1 MSALVHPRRLLTLKE
16 TAAALHYSERQ
27 VRRLIDEHG
36 LPVLRLAGPGSAPRI
51 PARPERKKAM
61 STIFKPSSPTIGS
74 PHPPGGPIAKPPQ
87 K

>member
-27 VRRLIDEHG
+27 TRRLIDKHG

-51 PARPERKKAM
+51 PADGLDEWLEQRAHFQRERE
-61 STIFKPSSPTIGS
+61 KP
-74 PHPPGGPIAKPPQ
+74 
-87 K
+87 